1 MYNPQYN
8 IHSEQID
15 PQGQLP
21 QPEIIQ
27 LEVNVTP
34 QLPDEAKDKDECIE
48 NIPKESLNNKD
59 HLEGKA
65 CPTCGKVFRTNIKL
79 NRHLKIHTACM
90 CSSIVDLLDY

>member
-1 MYNPQYN
+1 MN
-8 IHSEQID
+8 

-34 QLPDEAKDKDECIE
+34 QLPEEAKDECSE
-48 NIPKESLNNKD
+48 NIPKESLNNKE
-59 HLEGKA
+59 HLGSSGKA

-79 NRHLKIHTACM
+79 NRHIKIHTACM
-90 CSSIVDLLDY
+90 